1 MNRYSSSPE
10 DRAGPREPI
19 AGQGARPA
27 RAARQPEQPDPCAA
41 LRRFRQLLDRGDELI
56 LIFDAASLRI
66 TDANDTAGKLLHRDA
81 SGLPGI
87 SLSECHPEFARA
99 ARAAIGDP
107 GQPIP
112 TRAEMPHPDGTTR
125 IVDGWTRV
133 TVVDDRPT
141 GALVARDITDR
152 TRTEDALRQSESRYR
167 RLHESMRDAFAYCDM
182 TGALQDFNPAF
193 EAMLGYPA
201 AELRRLTY
209 RDITP
214 EHWHT
219 LEADIV
225 TRQVLVRG
233 YSDIYEKE
241 YRRKDGTAFP
251 IEARAFLMRDTT
263 GQPTGMWAIL
273 RDITE
278 RKRTEEAL
286 RQATLVVE
294 NSPAILFRWKAQEGW
309 PVAFVS
315 DNIRQLGYS
324 ATELLDGSIPFAAL
338 VHPADME
345 RVGLEVAEHVER
357 GAGQF
362 QQEYRLVAKD
372 GAARWMD
379 DRTVVERDA
388 RGAITHFQGILL
400 DITERKRAEAA
411 LQASEARFRDL
422 STMAS
427 DWFWEQDDQF
437 RFTYLSMSEAMS
449 ALERI
454 GAGHGQLLGKARWE
468 LPPSLAPEQWAAHRA
483 LLEAHRPFQDFE
495 YRITAESG
503 QERWFS
509 VNGKPVFDD
518 AGRFVGYRGTGR
530 DITER
535 KRTEQKLLE
544 SERQYRELVE
554 NANSIILRW
563 NRQGQITFINEFG
576 LRFFGYAEEE
586 LIGRHV
592 MGTIVPLDAS
602 PGRDL
607 RPLMDAICRDPEQF
621 ERNVNENMRR
631 DGKRVWVAWTNKAV
645 IDERGEVAEVFS
657 VGADITERKRAEEAL
672 SRQTTLF
679 RNLFEGS
686 PDAIA
691 ILDREDRV
699 LEFNRSF
706 ATLFGYRETEARGRP
721 INDLLAFDPSL
732 RDAHEVSRAVFE
744 RGQIVEKETV
754 RLAKDGRRLDVHLVG
769 YPNFIDGRLF
779 GAFAIYRDISHCKR
793 AEELS
798 RQSRNLLQTVLDT
811 IPVRVFWKDRDS
823 SYLGCN
829 RAFALDA
836 GTDSTDEIVGR
847 NDYGMCWS
855 EQADLYRSDDK
866 RVLES
871 EQPKIDYE
879 EPQTTPDG
887 RRTWVRTSKVPL
899 RDADGAVFGVL
910 GTYQDITERKRAK
923 ERLLFTNALLSA
935 EHAASIDGILVVDER
950 GKILSS
956 NPRFAEIWDIPETV
970 LAAGSDERALG
981 CVLDKLSDPQE
992 FLDRVHYLYA
1002 HPDLKSREE
1011 IALKDGRTLDRY
1023 SCPMV
1028 GTDGTYYGR
1037 IWFFRDITERKR
1049 AEDALR
1055 ASEEKYR
1062 LLVDHQTDL
1071 IVKVDPENRFLF
1083 VSPSYCQVFGKT
1095 EAELLGRTFMPL
1107 VHEDDR
1113 ESTAMAME
1121 NLFRPPHRIYVE
1133 QRALTVEGWRWFG
1146 WADRS
1151 VLDERGQVAA
1161 IVGVGRDITD
1171 RKRAEGELLAYRDHL
1186 EELVERRTAE
1196 LAQAKEAAES
1206 ANRAKSMFLA
1216 NMSHELRTP
1225 LNAIL
1230 GFAALLRRDATATDH
1245 QRQNLE
1251 IINRS
1256 GEYLLALINDILD
1269 MAKIEAGRIQVEIAP
1284 FDLDA
1289 LTRDI
1294 VDLMR
1299 VRAVEKGL
1307 QLLLEKAAEV
1317 PRFARGDEAKLRQVL
1332 VNLLGNAV
1340 KFTSAGGVTL
1350 RFGVAPS
1357 ASGFRLLIEVEDSG
1371 PGIAPEDRARIF
1383 EPFVQAGKPT
1393 GQKGTGLGL
1402 TITRQF
1408 VELMGGR
1415 IGVTGQLGQGS
1426 CFRVEL
1432 PVEPVA
1438 ESEIPD
1444 AEDEPGEVLGLEP
1457 GQGNYRV
1464 LIVEDQPE
1472 SALLLRCWLEEA
1484 GFRTRVAED
1493 GARGVALFQEWRPH
1507 FIWMDRRLPEMDG
1520 LEATRRIRAL
1530 AGGREVKIVALTA
1543 SVFAE
1548 QHREML
1554 AAGMD
1559 EVMHKPIRSAS
1570 AFDCLA
1576 RQLGVRYVY
1585 RGRETSGASTV
1596 GATDVAAL
1604 AALPEDLRA
1613 ELLGALVA
1621 LDPARIG
1628 ALIARVTERDP
1639 ALGQLLHRHADN
1651 FDYGPILKMLTPAQK
1666 VGLAE

>member
-1 MNRYSSSPE
+1 MSEPG
-10 DRAGPREPI
+10 AGPSEPASILAVDDSRSGLRLLARLLSDQGFRVRPVLDGASALAAAAAEPPDLVLLDVQMPGMDGYEVCRRLKADERTAGAPVIFISAADETVNKIQAFAAGGADFITKPYKAEEVLARIDAQLRLYRLKARVEAQNRSLQAEIAERQRAETALLELNQRLEEHIAERTADLIRANAELKVEIAERMSAEVALRES
-19 AGQGARPA
+19 
-27 RAARQPEQPDPCAA
+27 EQKYRLLVWNAPVGIFRSTLEGRLLEVNPVMAA
-41 LRRFRQLLDRGDELI
+41 LFGYPSPDAMAREIRDFATDLFACPEEHRRIIEEQGR
-56 LIFDAASLRI
+56 
-66 TDANDTAGKLLHRDA
+66 
-81 SGLPGI
+81 
-87 SLSECHPEFARA
+87 
-99 ARAAIGDP
+99 
-107 GQPIP
+107 
-112 TRAEMPHPDGTTR
+112 
-125 IVDGWTRV
+125 
-133 TVVDDRPT
+133 T
-141 GALVARDITDR
+141 GAV
-152 TRTEDALRQSESRYR
+152 TRHTNRYR
-167 RLHESMRDAFAYCDM
+167 RRDGSVFVANLC
-182 TGALQDFNPAF
+182 L
-193 EAMLGYPA
+193 
-201 AELRRLTY
+201 
-209 RDITP
+209 
-214 EHWHT
+214 
-219 LEADIV
+219 V
-225 TRQVLVRG
+225 T
-233 YSDIYEKE
+233 
-241 YRRKDGTAFP
+241 
-251 IEARAFLMRDTT
+251 
-263 GQPTGMWAIL
+263 L
-273 RDITE
+273 RD
-278 RKRTEEAL
+278 EA
-286 RQATLVVE
+286 
-294 NSPAILFRWKAQEGW
+294 G
-309 PVAFVS
+309 
-315 DNIRQLGYS
+315 
-324 ATELLDGSIPFAAL
+324 IP
-338 VHPADME
+338 
-345 RVGLEVAEHVER
+345 
-357 GAGQF
+357 QF
-362 QQEYRLVAKD
+362 FE
-372 GAARWMD
+372 
-379 DRTVVERDA
+379 
-388 RGAITHFQGILL
+388 GILE
-400 DITERKRAEAA
+400 DITERKRAEDA
-411 LQASEARFRDL
+411 LRESEAKFRRMIEASPVAIGVSDERGTIEYFNPRFTERFGYRREEVPHVG
-422 STMAS
+422 
-427 DWFWEQDDQF
+427 DWFQRAYPDPIYRQGVLERWLAGMERAKRDGADF
-437 RFTYLSMSEAMS
+437 VVS
-449 ALERI
+449 ALNI
-454 GAGHGQLLGKARWE
+454 VCADG
-468 LPPSLAPEQWAAHRA
+468 
-483 LLEAHRPFQDFE
+483 
-495 YRITAESG
+495 
-503 QERWFS
+503 S
-509 VNGKPVFDD
+509 VRVAD
-518 AGRFVGYRGTGR
+518 
-530 DITER
+530 
-535 KRTEQKLLE
+535 
-544 SERQYRELVE
+544 
-554 NANSIILRW
+554 
-563 NRQGQITFINEFG
+563 
-576 LRFFGYAEEE
+576 
-586 LIGRHV
+586 V
-592 MGTIVPLDAS
+592 MGTLLGDKT
-602 PGRDL
+602 L
-607 RPLMDAICRDPEQF
+607 AI
-621 ERNVNENMRR
+621 
-631 DGKRVWVAWTNKAV
+631 
-645 IDERGEVAEVFS
+645 FS
-657 VGADITERKRAEEAL
+657 
-672 SRQTTLF
+672 
-679 RNLFEGS
+679 
-686 PDAIA
+686 
-691 ILDREDRV
+691 
-699 LEFNRSF
+699 
-706 ATLFGYRETEARGRP
+706 
-721 INDLLAFDPSL
+721 
-732 RDAHEVSRAVFE
+732 
-744 RGQIVEKETV
+744 
-754 RLAKDGRRLDVHLVG
+754 
-769 YPNFIDGRLF
+769 
-779 GAFAIYRDISHCKR
+779 
-793 AEELS
+793 
-798 RQSRNLLQTVLDT
+798 
-811 IPVRVFWKDRDS
+811 
-823 SYLGCN
+823 
-829 RAFALDA
+829 
-836 GTDSTDEIVGR
+836 
-847 NDYGMCWS
+847 
-855 EQADLYRSDDK
+855 
-866 RVLES
+866 
-871 EQPKIDYE
+871 
-879 EPQTTPDG
+879 
-887 RRTWVRTSKVPL
+887 
-899 RDADGAVFGVL
+899 
-910 GTYQDITERKRAK
+910 
-923 ERLLFTNALLSA
+923 
-935 EHAASIDGILVVDER
+935 
-950 GKILSS
+950 
-956 NPRFAEIWDIPETV
+956 
-970 LAAGSDERALG
+970 
-981 CVLDKLSDPQE
+981 
-992 FLDRVHYLYA
+992 
-1002 HPDLKSREE
+1002 
-1011 IALKDGRTLDRY
+1011 
-1023 SCPMV
+1023 
-1028 GTDGTYYGR
+1028 
-1037 IWFFRDITERKR
+1037 DITERKR

-1113 ESTAMAME
+1113 ESTAKAME
-1121 NLFRPPHRIYVE
+1121 DLFRPPYREYHE
-1133 QRALTVEGWRWFG
+1133 QRALTKAGWRWFG